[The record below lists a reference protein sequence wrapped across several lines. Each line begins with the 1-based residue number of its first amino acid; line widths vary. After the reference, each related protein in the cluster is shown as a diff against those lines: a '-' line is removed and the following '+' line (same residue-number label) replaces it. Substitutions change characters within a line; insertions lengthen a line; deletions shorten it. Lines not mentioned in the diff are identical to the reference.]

1 MTCLLFKPWRSDS
14 SVLRSEPKVNI
25 TEAWCCG
32 CILTH
37 DVDKFCHQ
45 WCGSMD
51 HPPRTAVAWPCR
63 PHSLPGPLQVLWH
76 PSRIPLLLT
85 WLWISCSPTLLRSP
99 LNVSFSEAPHPIVFP
114 LLFFSQKLSHP
125 DFIMCLFLVTLLLW
139 EGLPLSSVHLLYPQN
154 LTSSLAHSM
163 CSVNS
168 WGSNDYRLNL
178 SHF

>member
-1 MTCLLFKPWRSDS
+1 MKCLLFKPWRSDS

-51 HPPRTAVAWPCR
+51 HPPRTAVVWPCR

-76 PSRIPLLLT
+76 PSGIPLLLT

-99 LNVSFSEAPHPIVFP
+99 LNVSFSEAPVLIPSFS
-114 LLFFSQKLSHP
+114 LFYFFHKSYHTQISLCVCSLSLFSCEKDSL
-125 DFIMCLFLVTLLLW
+125 CLVSISCILRT
-139 EGLPLSSVHLLYPQN
+139 
-154 LTSSLAHSM
+154 
-163 CSVNS
+163 
-168 WGSNDYRLNL
+168 
-178 SHF
+178 